1 MKNGTLKPDILAERT
16 ASSLFKCVAFLDVG
30 VNEHCLFRL
39 EDFDNLTWIKLINIQ
54 CKIKLYQNNKY

>member
-16 ASSLFKCVAFLDVG
+16 ASSSFKCVAFQDVG

-39 EDFDNLTWIKLINIQ
+39 GDWQLKLE
-54 CKIKLYQNNKY
+54 LADSYTM